1 MMTVEDLQAALD
13 KLDDGVL
20 RPGSHK
26 PGREFCALEFESKL
40 RGRAWSDA
48 PVTLPDMRALN
59 DALWSSDIV
68 RTNTLLPVMSKLWDW
83 AEWSLERQQRWV
95 EYVIV
100 ETTQRIVLQIPFFIQ
115 KYPGFEVKTVQD
127 VKTWAAEAALGA
139 AGAALGA
146 AGAAQAA
153 RWAACAAEAARGAAQ
168 GTGGAAGAQGRAGV

>member
-20 RPGSHK
+20 RQGRHK
-26 PGREFCALEFESKL
+26 PGREYMVLDFASKL

-153 RWAACAAEAARGAAQ
+153 RRA
-168 GTGGAAGAQGRAGV
+168 GGAAAAAGPAARWPAAAAAAQSGRA